1 MEMVWV
7 KSKVTMPRIIPNAIE
22 RKKLLTILTN
32 NRMKKLTIIQAPAG
46 YGKTT
51 LLSQWL
57 GHIKEAV
64 AWFTID
70 RNDDEP
76 IRFIKYLI
84 HTLSFSLKQE
94 LYHLLDERAPLETVV
109 DTLLNELELYKENMH
124 IVLDNF
130 QAIQHPQIHQFLI
143 RFIEYLPAN
152 ICIYLTTRTHLEL
165 PLANWRIKGWML
177 EVGSRQ
183 LRFDLEELQA
193 FYYGSSNEEQQVT
206 ALKPLLEETEGWI
219 AGIQLMRLSTDDGE
233 YIHEFFMQEIV
244 TMLPAALQDFLI
256 RTSIL
261 NHLEPS
267 ICTVITNEAT
277 SLATLMKLESNGVFI
292 EQMASHPSVYR
303 YHTLFRKALQNEF
316 KRRYSPKAVT
326 AIYCETATILCQRGE
341 YVAAIELA
349 LNGELYEL
357 AHEWIQCYLVEIFA
371 EGHTLLFGEWVQVL
385 RHAQFSVD
393 INLLV
398 LYITT
403 LFSMHEIDK
412 ANEIIEELLFKQDAL
427 QWMDGFKFIAV
438 SKIFEIINA
447 YVAYM
452 KDGNLEKAKVGLQT
466 RVNVRKEKSSLY
478 RISLKYNQFEP
489 RILRTMAGM
498 KGKFLP
504 AEKIDAL
511 IQVLCD
517 SEIKERN
524 ITGVTYGLLAEILYE
539 INDRERASKELETAL
554 QYGLRFQDPGLFI
567 PMYLLKARIYM
578 TNKQFEE
585 AHILLHE
592 AMKETDKPYWIG
604 VLYIMKAQAY
614 LQEGNISY
622 AQREFFRVTD
632 FINYK
637 IARRNPFYLFVQSKI
652 YYAKNQIEEALQI
665 AIRMKEGA
673 IQDKQ
678 VGTSIEASLVEA
690 ACHFELGKEEA
701 AITILHDALEQGAL
715 YGYCRTFLEEKAVF
729 PLLHKYWRIRQH
741 NKRDVFQSVSLTY
754 VHKLLQKDHY
764 ADKWLDSF
772 TLREKDVL
780 QLLAEGASNNEI
792 AQHLQLTEGT
802 IRVYLTEIYAKMG
815 VKSRTKAM
823 VWAKEWLGY

>member
-1 MEMVWV
+1 
-7 KSKVTMPRIIPNAIE
+7 
-22 RKKLLTILTN
+22 
-32 NRMKKLTIIQAPAG
+32 
-46 YGKTT
+46 
-51 LLSQWL
+51 
-57 GHIKEAV
+57 
-64 AWFTID
+64 
-70 RNDDEP
+70 
-76 IRFIKYLI
+76 
-84 HTLSFSLKQE
+84 
-94 LYHLLDERAPLETVV
+94 
-109 DTLLNELELYKENMH
+109 MH

-130 QAIQHPQIHQFLI
+130 QAIQHPQIYQLLI

-152 ICIYLTTRTHLEL
+152 IHIYLTTRSHLEL
-165 PLANWRIKGWML
+165 PLANWRVKGWVL
-177 EVGSRQ
+177 EVGIRQ

-193 FYYGSSNEEQQVT
+193 FYYSSSNDEQQVN
-206 ALKPLLEETEGWI
+206 ALKPLLKQTEGWI
-219 AGIQLMRLSTDDGE
+219 AGIQLIRLSNDDGT
-233 YIHEFFMQEIV
+233 YIDEFFMQEIV
-244 TMLPAALQDFLI
+244 TELPVALQDFLI

-261 NHLEPS
+261 NDLEPCV
-267 ICTVITNEAT
+267 CTVITNEAN
-277 SLATLMKLESNGVFI
+277 SLAKLIELEKNGVFI
-292 EQMASHPSVYR
+292 EQIAGHPSVYH
-303 YHTLFRKALQNEF
+303 YHTLFRKALQNELR
-316 KRRYSPKAVT
+316 KRYSFETVT
-326 AIYCETATILCQRGE
+326 AIYWEAATNLCQRGD

-371 EGHTLLFGEWVQVL
+371 EGHTLLFRQWVQVL

-403 LFSMHEIDK
+403 LFSMHEIDR
-412 ANEIIEELLFKQDAL
+412 ANEIIKELLFKQDAL
-427 QWMDGFKFIAV
+427 QWMDSFKFIAV

-489 RILRTMAGM
+489 KILRTMAGM
-498 KGKFLP
+498 KGRFLP
-504 AEKIDAL
+504 VEKIDAL

-554 QYGLRFQDPGLFI
+554 QYGLHFQDPGLFI

-585 AHILLHE
+585 AYILLHE
-592 AMKETDKPYWIG
+592 AMKKTDKPYWIG

-622 AQREFFRVTD
+622 AQQEFFRVTD

-673 IQDKQ
+673 IQEKQ
-678 VGTSIEASLVEA
+678 VGTLIEASLVEA

-701 AITILHDALEQGAL
+701 ALAILHDALEQGAL
-715 YGYCRTFLEEKAVF
+715 YGYCRTFLDEEAILS
-729 PLLHKYWRIRQH
+729 LLHKYWRIRQH
-741 NKRDVFQSVSLTY
+741 NKQDAFQSVPLAY
-754 VHKLLQKDHY
+754 VYKLLQQNNYTDEWY
-764 ADKWLDSF
+764 DSF
-772 TLREKDVL
+772 TPRERDVL

-792 AQHLQLTEGT
+792 AQRLQLTEGT
-802 IRVYLTEIYAKMG
+802 IRVYLTEIYAKIG
-815 VKSRTKAM
+815 VKSRMKAI